1 MKILRFNLCFI
12 SLEIKL
18 LSGGQMKAVST
29 IHVASCHARS
39 RVNKAPDVI
48 LEAIGGTWSYYHL
61 AAEQPVLFLL
71 IGFTCT

>member
-1 MKILRFNLCFI
+1 
-12 SLEIKL
+12 
-18 LSGGQMKAVST
+18 MKAVST